1 MVYKRIYFGFLT
13 LMLVISIN
21 YSYSQCSVTA
31 YAESEAIT
39 CGECTNLSAFGN
51 AGTFVLNNNFNDGT
65 PGPGWNAT
73 VAATFT
79 NPCGPGSSPNDSI
92 HMWMG
97 DATPEPRTLT
107 SVAFDLT
114 LGGSICFDLRYA
126 TQGEVSPCEGVD
138 LPDEGVHLQYSTD
151 GGTTWIDIHYFD
163 PNGGYDPTMTSW
175 NNYCF
180 SIPVA
185 AQTTNTMIRWWQNST
200 SGSEYDHWGID
211 NVQVGLNDPSY
222 YYVWTHDGYQGQQ
235 NPTPVCPTTNTTY
248 TVLLT
253 NGTTDT
259 CSGNVGV
266 IVINPDI
273 NVSAESDITICEG
286 TCTDINGQAEVIVSP
301 ASQPEFCN
309 NNGQAI
315 ILGGVEIPIN
325 VAGLNMTNITPGSI
339 LSVCLN
345 LIMTPFPPLTTGDVS
360 TLTVKLICPSG
371 TEITLIP
378 EGTTSGQNY
387 GMLLI
392 GPTCFTFDATTPV
405 SSGTDPYMGNYLP
418 AAGVSLDDLAGCLAN
433 GIWKMKI
440 ENSDLTGSGMFNSWC
455 IQFDD
460 PEISYT
466 GAFTW
471 SPTTDMTGSN
481 TLTPNV
487 CPTVTTTYTLSVQD
501 SNNCTTVYDDVVITV
516 EDCNCTTVIDSVV
529 TVDPS
534 CGANNGEIIIYT
546 SGGVA
551 PLQYSIDNGA
561 TFQAGNSFTGLGA
574 GDYDI
579 IVRDASPCDK
589 TAQASLISL
598 PGPIIDDGNVVIT
611 NADCGSSNGSITG
624 ITVSEGTTPYTYTW
638 QDAGGTP
645 IGTNIDLNN
654 IPAGS
659 YTFIVTDVYGCADT
673 STYIVNNIGGQTI
686 DDSNIIITDANC
698 GHSDG
703 SITGITVSGGT
714 PPYTYVW
721 KDANNTT
728 VGTNLDLTNVPAGSY
743 TLTVTDSNTC
753 IAMSGPHTINDIP
766 GQTIDDNNISITIAS
781 CNESDGSITGITVS
795 GGTPPYSYSWQDAG
809 GTAAGTDI
817 NLNNVPAGTYILT
830 VLDANACVA
839 SSGPYTI
846 SQDCKIDCL
855 MDVPTGFSPNG
866 DGRNDILY
874 VKTFGIKEME
884 IMLFNREGGMVFQTS
899 DMSKG
904 WDGTYKGIKQEVA
917 VYVYYLTGTCLNG
930 EKIEKKGNITLL
942 N

>member
-1 MVYKRIYFGFLT
+1 MVYKNLHFGFLI
-13 LMLVISIN
+13 LMLVTSIN

-31 YAESEAIT
+31 HAESETIT
-39 CGECTNLSAFGN
+39 CGECTSLSAFGN

-65 PGPGWNAT
+65 PGSGWDAT

-79 NPCGPGSSPNDSI
+79 NPCGPGPTPGDAI

-114 LGGSICFDLRYA
+114 LGGSICFDMRYA
-126 TQGEVSPCEGVD
+126 TQGDASPCEGVD
-138 LPDEGVHLQYSTD
+138 LPDEGVHLQYSID

-180 SIPVA
+180 QIPIA

-200 SGSEYDHWGID
+200 SGNEYDHWGID
-211 NVQVGLNDPSY
+211 NVQIGLNDPSY

-235 NPTPVCPTTNTTY
+235 NPTPVCPTTATTY

-266 IVINPDI
+266 NVVNPDI
-273 NVSAESDITICEG
+273 NVSAESDTTICNG
-286 TCTDINGQAEVIVSP
+286 DCIDINGQAEVIVSP

-309 NNGQAI
+309 NSGDMLV
-315 ILGGVEIPIN
+315 LGGVEIPIN
-325 VAGLNMTNITPGSI
+325 VAGLNMTNITSGSI
-339 LSVCLN
+339 LSVCFSLM
-345 LIMTPFPPLTTGDVS
+345 MTMGDIS
-360 TLTVKLICPSG
+360 TLTIKLICPSG

-378 EGTTSGQNY
+378 EGVTSGQIY
-387 GMLLI
+387 GGMFLSF
-392 GPTCFTFDATTPV
+392 TCFTVDAITPV
-405 SSGTDPYMGNYLP
+405 SSGVSPYMGNYLP
-418 AAGVSLDDLAGCLAN
+418 AAGVSLDDMAGCLAN
-433 GIWKMKI
+433 GIWKMRV
-440 ENSDLTGSGMFNSWC
+440 ENSNMLSMGTFFGWC

-460 PEISYT
+460 PAISYT

-534 CGANNGEIIIYT
+534 CGANNGEIIIYA
-546 SGGVA
+546 SGGMP

-561 TFQAGNSFTGLGA
+561 TFQSGNTFIGLG
-574 GDYDI
+574 GGNYDI
-579 IVRDASPCDK
+579 VVRDASPCDK
-589 TAQASLISL
+589 HSQATLTDL
-598 PGPIIDDGNVVIT
+598 PGPIIDDGSVIIT
-611 NADCGSSNGSITG
+611 GADCGISNGSITG
-624 ITVSEGTTPYTYTW
+624 ITVSGGTTSYTYEWT
-638 QDAGGTP
+638 DASGTP
-645 IGTNIDLNN
+645 IGANIDLDN

-673 STYIVNNIGGQTI
+673 SAYIVNNIGGQTI

-714 PPYTYVW
+714 PSYTYVW

-728 VGTNLDLTNVPAGSY
+728 VGTNLDLTSVPAGSY
-743 TLTVTDSNTC
+743 TLTVTDSNAC
-753 IAMSGPHTINDIP
+753 IAISGPYTVNDIP
-766 GQTIDDNNISITIAS
+766 GQTIDDNSMNITIAN

-795 GGTPPYSYSWQDAG
+795 GGTPSYIYVWKDANNTTV
-809 GTAAGTDI
+809 GTNLDLTDVPAGSYTLTVTDI
-817 NLNNVPAGTYILT
+817 NT
-830 VLDANACVA
+830 CVA
-839 SSGPYTI
+839 NSGPYTI
-846 SQDCKIDCL
+846 SQDCKVDCL
-855 MDVPTGFSPNG
+855 IDVPTGFSPNG

-884 IMLFNREGGMVFQTS
+884 IIIFNRQGEIIFQTS
-899 DMSKG
+899 DMSNG
-904 WDGTYKGIKQEVA
+904 WDGTYKGIIQETA